1 MATISGNGPVSSG
14 RVNLL
19 EIDKEKVIDPFLL
32 LILVLSGCADA
43 LHTLQGPQLSEMDN
57 YQKVYDGMKDE
68 MEALQTRMEAFNV
81 TNDNLDDY
89 VDLQTQFMMKSSLAQ
104 ELSNKIAQFTESTVN
119 QTMQEKESLMTL
131 TSKLLK
137 LFLSQRKLKIINN
150 KN

>member
-57 YQKVYDGMKDE
+57 YQKVYDEMKDE

-137 LFLSQRKLKIINN
+137 LFLSQRKLK
-150 KN
+150 

>member
-57 YQKVYDGMKDE
+57 YQKVYDEMKDE
-68 MEALQTRMEAFNV
+68 MEALQIRMEAFNV